1 MKKITSFIVLLLL
14 IIPNDIFAQV
24 NISGVITDIDT
35 QKPLSC
41 TKINIYSGEFDT
53 VTYTHEDGSFI
64 INNIPKADNY
74 CVDVFRDN
82 YRYFDTC
89 YSDISS
95 DNLIINASL
104 FSYDSPNYRMTDVA
118 KEDVF
123 NLGFA
128 FYLYSPVV
136 ENTDNEF
143 ASNISFQLYNCDLHV
158 KLAKK
163 MQLGFKF
170 IPIELSWTKFKT
182 PDTLYTNERYFG
194 ASCGLSIYFRFIPT
208 TIKSSGG
215 KGLFFDL
222 GAGYSLPYYYAHSR
236 FTGKYNRIST
246 RHIKNYNDVQAMF
259 RVGYSWWSLNANY
272 RFTNVL
278 KETYIE
284 TPKLTFGIEILLPMN
299 N

>member
-1 MKKITSFIVLLLL
+1 MKNTFKLIGFLL
-14 IIPNDIFAQV
+14 IIIPNYIFAQF
-24 NISGVITDIDT
+24 NLSGVIKDIDT

-41 TKINIYSGEFDT
+41 AKINVYTDELDT
-53 VTYTHEDGSFI
+53 VIFSHEDGSFI
-64 INNIPKADNY
+64 ISNIPNADSY
-74 CVDVFRDN
+74 CIDIFRDD

-89 YSDISS
+89 YSDLST
-95 DNLIINASL
+95 DNLSINVL
-104 FSYDSPNYRMTDVA
+104 LYSYDSPNYRIMDIA
-118 KEDVF
+118 KQDVF

-128 FYLYSPVV
+128 FNLYSPVV

-182 PDTLYTNERYFG
+182 PDTIYTKERYFG
-194 ASCGLSIYFRFIPT
+194 ASCGLSIYFRFIPS

-236 FTGKYNRIST
+236 FTDKYNRIST
-246 RHIKNYNDVQAMF
+246 RKIKNFNEFQAMF
-259 RVGYSWWSLNANY
+259 RVGYSWWSINANY

-278 KETYIE
+278 KGTYIE
-284 TPKLTFGIEILLPMN
+284 TPKLTLGVELLIPMSN
-299 N
+299 